1 MVLAMAGQVLTPPSA
16 PGRSPR
22 RERRFPDVPNLA
34 ARAGE
39 WSVRHRRTAI
49 LGWLAFVVAAFA
61 IGSAIGQRQLTDVQM
76 GNGQSKQATAIYDKA
91 FPYHSGEQVLVQGR
105 GSVRTGNPVFTAA
118 VGDLVRRL
126 ASLRTVDDIRSPLPG
141 VNRTLRSAGGRSM
154 LVTFNV
160 AGDSNQ
166 SQRNVQ
172 SADCT
177 I

>member
-1 MVLAMAGQVLTPPSA
+1 
-16 PGRSPR
+16 
-22 RERRFPDVPNLA
+22 
-34 ARAGE
+34 
-39 WSVRHRRTAI
+39 
-49 LGWLAFVVAAFA
+49 
-61 IGSAIGQRQLTDVQM
+61 
-76 GNGQSKQATAIYDKA
+76 
-91 FPYHSGEQVLVQGR
+91 
-105 GSVRTGNPVFTAA
+105 VFTAA